1 VSRDASVPRA
11 RPLRLLAYT
20 DNSELGGAD
29 LSLSHLL
36 AFLDAEVQVGV
47 LGVSDAILERVTL
60 GRPDAATIV
69 VPAPRSGH
77 DWGSLVAH
85 VRAIRSFRADI
96 VHANLSSPWSCQY
109 AIAAAALT
117 GRSAVAVYQ
126 LPVPA
131 LSARQ
136 RFAKRLTSGRVDL
149 HVGVGE
155 RTSREV
161 ESLVGLPAGSVRT
174 VHNGVPDIAVEP
186 MPRPRPGAI
195 VGAAGRLEHQKG
207 FDVLLR
213 AFREVEDATLVLI
226 GDGSERE
233 QLRSLARGLEL
244 DGRIVWQEW
253 SDDVRSYLPAF
264 DLFVLPSRFEGFPL
278 VVLEALLAETAVV
291 ATNVGSVPEVVRH
304 EESGLL
310 VPADDAPAL
319 AAAMRRLLADT
330 DLRRSIGRHGRR
342 LVLNRFTAQHM
353 ARSFHAL
360 YDELVR

>member
-1 VSRDASVPRA
+1 
-11 RPLRLLAYT
+11 
-20 DNSELGGAD
+20 
-29 LSLSHLL
+29 
-36 AFLDAEVQVGV
+36 
-47 LGVSDAILERVTL
+47 
-60 GRPDAATIV
+60 
-69 VPAPRSGH
+69 
-77 DWGSLVAH
+77 LVAH
-85 VRAIRSFRADI
+85 VRAIRAFRPDI

-136 RFAKRLTSGRVDL
+136 RFAKRLTSRRVDR

-186 MPRPRPGAI
+186 VRRPRPGAI
-195 VGAAGRLEHQKG
+195 VGAAGRFEPQKG

-213 AFREVEDATLVLI
+213 AFRDVEDATLVLI

-233 QLRSLARGLEL
+233 QLRSLARSLEL
-244 DGRIVWQEW
+244 DDRVVWQDW

-264 DLFVLPSRFEGFPL
+264 DVFVLPSRFEGFPL
-278 VVLEALLAETAVV
+278 VVLEALLAETAVI
-291 ATNVGSVPEVVRH
+291 ATNVGSVAEAVRH
-304 EESGLL
+304 EKTGLL
-310 VPADDAPAL
+310 VPVDDDAAL
-319 AAAMRRLLADT
+319 AAAMRRLLADA
-330 DLRRSIGRHGRR
+330 DLRRSLGRRGRR
-342 LVLNRFTAQHM
+342 LVLDRFTAQHM
-353 ARSFHAL
+353 ARSFQAL

>member
-1 VSRDASVPRA
+1 MSRNASVPTD

-36 AFLDAEVQVGV
+36 AFLGAEVRVGV
-47 LGVSDAILERVTL
+47 LGVSRAIVERVAL
-60 GRPDAATIV
+60 GRPDAVTVV
-69 VPAPRSGH
+69 VPAPTSGH

-85 VRAIRSFRADI
+85 VRAIRSFRPDI

-136 RFAKRLTSGRVDL
+136 RFAKRLTSRRVDR

-161 ESLVGLPAGSVRT
+161 ESLIGLPAGSVHT
-174 VHNGVPDIAVEP
+174 VHNGVPDIAVDS

-213 AFREVEDATLVLI
+213 ALRDVDDVTLVLI

-233 QLRSLARGLEL
+233 QLRSLARSLGL
-244 DGRIVWQEW
+244 DDRIVWVGW
-253 SDDVRSYLPAF
+253 SADVRSYLPAF
-264 DLFVLPSRFEGFPL
+264 DVFVLPSRFEGFPL

-291 ATNVGSVPEVVRH
+291 ATDVGSVREAVRD
-304 EESGLL
+304 EETGLL
-310 VPADDAPAL
+310 VPHDDSAAL
-319 AAAMRRLLADT
+319 AAAMRRLLADV
-330 DLRRSIGRHGRR
+330 DLRRSLGGRGRR
-342 LVLNRFTAQHM
+342 LVLDRFTAEHM
-353 ARSFHAL
+353 ARSFRAI

>member
-1 VSRDASVPRA
+1 VSRDARVPSD

-20 DNSELGGAD
+20 DNCELGGAD

-36 AFLDAEVQVGV
+36 AFLGAEVQVGV
-47 LGVSDAILERVTL
+47 LGVSRAIVERVAL
-60 GRPDAATIV
+60 GRPGAAKVV
-69 VPAPRSGH
+69 VPAPSSGH

-85 VRAIRSFRADI
+85 VRAIRSFRPDI

-117 GRSAVAVYQ
+117 DRSAVAVYQ

-136 RFAKRLTSGRVDL
+136 RFAKRLTSRRVDS

-174 VHNGVPDIAVEP
+174 VHNGVPDVAVEP
-186 MPRPRPGAI
+186 MPRPRPGPI
-195 VGAAGRLEHQKG
+195 VGAAGRLEPQKG

-213 AFREVEDATLVLI
+213 ALRDVADATLVLI

-233 QLRSLARGLEL
+233 QLRSLASSLGL
-244 DGRIVWQEW
+244 DDRIVWMGW
-253 SDDVRSYLPAF
+253 SADIRPYLPTF
-264 DLFVLPSRFEGFPL
+264 DVFALPSRFEGFPL
-278 VVLEALLAETAVV
+278 VVLEALLAETAVL
-291 ATNVGSVPEVVRH
+291 ATDVGSVREAVRD
-304 EESGLL
+304 EETGLL
-310 VPADDAPAL
+310 VPPDDADAL
-319 AAAMRRLLADT
+319 AASLRRLLADA
-330 DLRRSIGRHGRR
+330 DLRRSLGSRGRR
-342 LVLNRFTAQHM
+342 LVLDRFTAQHM
-353 ARSFHAL
+353 ARSFAAI

>member
-1 VSRDASVPRA
+1 MNRDASAPSG
-11 RPLRLLAYT
+11 RPIRLLAYT
-20 DNSELGGAD
+20 DNRELGGAD

-36 AFLDAEVQVGV
+36 AFLGPEVQIGVVGV
-47 LGVSDAILERVTL
+47 SRAIVERVAG
-60 GRPDAATIV
+60 GRPDAATVV

-77 DWGSLVAH
+77 DWSSLVAH
-85 VRAIRSFRADI
+85 VRAIRSLRPDI

-131 LSARQ
+131 RSGRQ
-136 RFAKRLTSGRVDL
+136 RLAKRLTSRRVAR

-174 VHNGVPDIAVEP
+174 VHNGVPDVGVEP

-195 VGAAGRLEHQKG
+195 VGAAGRLEPQKG

-213 AFREVEDATLVLI
+213 AFRDVEDATLVLI

-233 QLRSLARGLEL
+233 QLRSLASSLEL
-244 DGRIVWQEW
+244 DDRIVWQEW

-264 DLFVLPSRFEGFPL
+264 DIFVLPSRFEGFPL

-291 ATNVGSVPEVVRH
+291 ATNVGSVPEAVRH
-304 EESGLL
+304 EETGLL
-310 VPADDAPAL
+310 VPPDDAAAL
-319 AAAMRRLLADT
+319 AAAMRRLLADA
-330 DLRRSIGRHGRR
+330 DLRRSLGGRGRR
-342 LVLNRFTAQHM
+342 LVLDRFTAQHM
-353 ARSFHAL
+353 AHSFRAI
-360 YDELVR
+360 YNELVR

>member
-1 VSRDASVPRA
+1 MSRDASVPRA

-195 VGAAGRLEHQKG
+195 VGAAGKLSTRRDSTCFCG
-207 FDVLLR
+207 
-213 AFREVEDATLVLI
+213 
-226 GDGSERE
+226 
-233 QLRSLARGLEL
+233 RS
-244 DGRIVWQEW
+244 
-253 SDDVRSYLPAF
+253 VRSK
-264 DLFVLPSRFEGFPL
+264 
-278 VVLEALLAETAVV
+278 T
-291 ATNVGSVPEVVRH
+291 
-304 EESGLL
+304 
-310 VPADDAPAL
+310 
-319 AAAMRRLLADT
+319 
-330 DLRRSIGRHGRR
+330 RRS
-342 LVLNRFTAQHM
+342 
-353 ARSFHAL
+353 S
-360 YDELVR
+360 

>member
-1 VSRDASVPRA
+1 VSRNASVPSD

-36 AFLDAEVQVGV
+36 AFLGAEVQVGV
-47 LGVSDAILERVTL
+47 LGVSRAIVERVAL
-60 GRPDAATIV
+60 GRPDAAKVV
-69 VPAPRSGH
+69 VPAPTSGH

-85 VRAIRSFRADI
+85 VRAIRSFRPDI

-117 GRSAVAVYQ
+117 GPSAVAVYQ

-136 RFAKRLTSGRVDL
+136 RFAKRLTSGRVDR

-161 ESLVGLPAGSVRT
+161 ESLIGLPAGSVRT
-174 VHNGVPDIAVEP
+174 VHNGVPDVAVDS

-213 AFREVEDATLVLI
+213 ALRDVDDVTLVLI

-233 QLRSLARGLEL
+233 QLRSLARSLGL
-244 DGRIVWQEW
+244 DDRIVWLGW
-253 SDDVRSYLPAF
+253 SADVRSYLPAF
-264 DLFVLPSRFEGFPL
+264 DVFVLPSRFEGFPL

-291 ATNVGSVPEVVRH
+291 ATDVGSIPEAVRD
-304 EESGLL
+304 EETGLL
-310 VPADDAPAL
+310 VPRDDSAAL
-319 AAAMRRLLADT
+319 AAAMRRLLADA
-330 DLRRSIGRHGRR
+330 DLRRSLGGRGRR
-342 LVLNRFTAQHM
+342 LVLDRFTAQHM
-353 ARSFHAL
+353 ARSFQGI

>member
-1 VSRDASVPRA
+1 VSREASAPSE

-20 DNSELGGAD
+20 DNSALGGAD

-36 AFLDAEVQVGV
+36 ASLGAEVQVGV
-47 LGVSDAILERVTL
+47 LGVSRTIVERVAL
-60 GRPDAATIV
+60 GRPEAAKVV
-69 VPAPRSGH
+69 VPTPRSGH

-85 VRAIRSFRADI
+85 VRAIRSFRPDI

-131 LSARQ
+131 VSARQ
-136 RFAKRLTSGRVDL
+136 RLAKRLTSRRVDR

-161 ESLVGLPAGSVRT
+161 ESLVGLSAGSVRT

-186 MPRPRPGAI
+186 MPRARPGPI
-195 VGAAGRLEHQKG
+195 VGAAGRLEPQKG

-213 AFREVEDATLVLI
+213 AFREVDDATLVLI

-233 QLRSLARGLEL
+233 QLQSLARGLEL
-244 DGRIVWQEW
+244 DERIVWIGW
-253 SDDVRSYLPAF
+253 SADVRSYLPAF
-264 DLFVLPSRFEGFPL
+264 DVFVLPSRFEGFPL

-291 ATNVGSVPEVVRH
+291 ATDVGSVREAVRA
-304 EESGLL
+304 EETGLL
-310 VPADDAPAL
+310 VPPDDAFAL
-319 AAAMRRLLADT
+319 AAAMRRLLGDA
-330 DLRRSIGRHGRR
+330 DLRRSLGGRGRR
-342 LVLNRFTAQHM
+342 LVLDQFTAQHM
-353 ARSFHAL
+353 ARSFRTM
-360 YDELVR
+360 YDELIR

>member
-1 VSRDASVPRA
+1 VSKDASVPSG
-11 RPLRLLAYT
+11 RPFRLLAYT
-20 DNSELGGAD
+20 DNRELGGAD

-36 AFLDAEVQVGV
+36 AFLGAEVEVGV
-47 LGVSDAILERVTL
+47 LGVSRAIVERVAL
-60 GRPDAATIV
+60 GRSDAGAVV

-85 VRAIRSFRADI
+85 VRAIRSFRPDV

-131 LSARQ
+131 RSARQ

-174 VHNGVPDIAVEP
+174 VHNGVPDVAVEP
-186 MPRPRPGAI
+186 MPRPRPGVI
-195 VGAAGRLEHQKG
+195 VGAAGRLEPQKG

-213 AFREVEDATLVLI
+213 ALRDVEDATLVLI
-226 GDGSERE
+226 GDGGEYE
-233 QLRSLARGLEL
+233 HLRSLARSLEL
-244 DGRIVWQEW
+244 GDRIVWQDW
-253 SDDVRSYLPAF
+253 SDDVRSYLPTF
-264 DLFVLPSRFEGFPL
+264 DIFVLPSRFEGFPL

-291 ATNVGSVPEVVRH
+291 ATDVGSVPEAIRH
-304 EESGLL
+304 EETGLL
-310 VPADDAPAL
+310 VPADDAAAL
-319 AAAMRRLLADT
+319 AAAMRRLLADA
-330 DLRRSIGRHGRR
+330 DLRRSLGSRGRR
-342 LVLNRFTAQHM
+342 LVLDRYTAQHM
-353 ARSFHAL
+353 ARSFRSI
-360 YDELVR
+360 YNELVR